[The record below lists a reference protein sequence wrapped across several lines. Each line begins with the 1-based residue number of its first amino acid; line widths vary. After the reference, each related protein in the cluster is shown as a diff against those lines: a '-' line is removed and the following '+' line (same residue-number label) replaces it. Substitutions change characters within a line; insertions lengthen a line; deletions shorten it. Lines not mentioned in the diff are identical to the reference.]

1 MVGQLVDVRMDIGPG
16 PEQALFPCGGQVSGS
31 EEANAVAFSD
41 YDKCDAAPAASGGAP
56 SKEVRCK
63 GQVTASILNVRSW
76 AGLEH
81 PNIKTIPTLKYG
93 TTVEICDTVK
103 DAGGADWYYVL
114 IDGRI
119 YGFVSADYIRKI

>member
-1 MVGQLVDVRMDIGPG
+1 M
-16 PEQALFPCGGQVSGS
+16 
-31 EEANAVAFSD
+31 
-41 YDKCDAAPAASGGAP
+41 
-56 SKEVRCK
+56 
-63 GQVTASILNVRSW
+63 
-76 AGLEH
+76 
-81 PNIKTIPTLKYG
+81 KYG